1 MGDRNTLPVRL
12 YVSVL
17 LGTTTTTTTT
27 TPTTTTPTCPS
38 DYHWDPSIPFCHRIT
53 TNPKA
58 TWPDART
65 ACQTVGAD
73 LAIIDVS
80 AKFSKIFNDRKCLSE
95 RVFISSFLKCIF
107 VSYISRRIDT
117 VHTYMYDHL
126 YLSEKRCLFRWLIL
140 SQLSLRSD
148 FQ

>member
-1 MGDRNTLPVRL
+1 MGYRNTLLVRL
-12 YVSVL
+12 YVSFL

-27 TPTTTTPTCPS
+27 TPTTTPTPTPTCPS

-53 TNPKA
+53 TDPKA

-73 LAIIDVS
+73 LAIIDVP
-80 AKFSKIFNDRKCLSE
+80 AKFSKILNDRKCLSE
-95 RVFISSFLKCIF
+95 GVFISSFLKCIF

-117 VHTYMYDHL
+117 IHTYMYDHL
-126 YLSEKRCLFRWLIL
+126 YLSEKPRLFR
-140 SQLSLRSD
+140 
-148 FQ
+148 